1 VTSVLSSANISLIE
15 IYNLNGFTSP
25 TFPLT
30 PYIMSNSKLSN
41 ATILETTSTSSSA
54 TVITDNLLS
63 TAEMMKS
70 TAKGQVSSLSSFYS
84 FESESSSKTTT
95 LKLAIP
101 SSSASLQTVTSL
113 NITKIIDGST
123 SSSTVTDTV
132 TSPNII
138 GKVNTS
144 ADNTLMM
151 VSYLTN
157 STRAIFASFT
167 ASHPELISI
176 GPDAT
181 AITTFGTTS
190 SEPFGIVE
198 VSGTTPSD
206 SSITSREELPT
217 GSKIENINI
226 NVQFP
231 ITTTTM
237 SEQLSSKTLS
247 YTQTE
252 QPDLPSSSTVFSF
265 TEDQTTSL
273 TEPRHSYPQTA
284 TRLEDISLVSEVIN
298 GAHSAEQVSVSTN
311 QGTILS
317 TETVRKASSSKVTD
331 TSGLLHST
339 FTEETVYSGPTY
351 NPSLAPSNIKYWVST
366 TTTVMNTIQP
376 AAILSTTLRS
386 TSSKLSEE
394 TSTEL
399 FKPNQSPSGTYYQ
412 PTIPSN
418 TCLCANNGPSY
429 TVIYGIQSASGCVC
443 PQEEDLAGNQPEKL
457 IRPLEKVN

>member
-1 VTSVLSSANISLIE
+1 
-15 IYNLNGFTSP
+15 
-25 TFPLT
+25 
-30 PYIMSNSKLSN
+30 
-41 ATILETTSTSSSA
+41 
-54 TVITDNLLS
+54 
-63 TAEMMKS
+63 
-70 TAKGQVSSLSSFYS
+70 
-84 FESESSSKTTT
+84 
-95 LKLAIP
+95 
-101 SSSASLQTVTSL
+101 
-113 NITKIIDGST
+113 
-123 SSSTVTDTV
+123 
-132 TSPNII
+132 
-138 GKVNTS
+138 
-144 ADNTLMM
+144 
-151 VSYLTN
+151 
-157 STRAIFASFT
+157 
-167 ASHPELISI
+167 
-176 GPDAT
+176 
-181 AITTFGTTS
+181 
-190 SEPFGIVE
+190 
-198 VSGTTPSD
+198 
-206 SSITSREELPT
+206 
-217 GSKIENINI
+217 
-226 NVQFP
+226 
-231 ITTTTM
+231 M

-252 QPDLPSSSTVFSF
+252 LPDLPSSSTVFSF

-273 TEPRHSYPQTA
+273 TEPRHSYPQTI

-298 GAHSAEQVSVSTN
+298 GAHSADQVSVSTN

-317 TETVRKASSSKVTD
+317 TETVRKASSLKVTD

-351 NPSLAPSNIKYWVST
+351 NPSHAPSNIKYWVST

-376 AAILSTTLRS
+376 AAILLTTLRS